1 MKDLKRM
8 LEGIPD
14 ETIVLLGGSYNC
26 DIVGVSVET
35 SPFDYLTADLK
46 LTKGWSVQNDKLFDS
61 ILKMSNEMYER
72 KIKLLGRL
80 VEIAKAPSMLDPC
93 IEQMIRSFNEEVAK
107 LPSPPPGFF
116 YGLFIKGIRR
126 EGGKNIIES
135 EIGLRPIIEP
145 KNEDSDETKRN
156 NSTP

>member
-8 LEGIPD
+8 
-14 ETIVLLGGSYNC
+14 LGGSYNC

-46 LTKGWSVQNDKLFDS
+46 LTKGWSVQNDILFDS

-72 KIKLLGRL
+72 KIKQLGRL
-80 VEIAKAPSMLDPC
+80 VEIAKAPLKLEPYID
-93 IEQMIRSFNEEVAK
+93 QMVRSLNEEIAK

-116 YGLFIKGIRR
+116 YGPVVKEIKR
-126 EGGKNIIES
+126 EGDNYIVES

-145 KNEDSDETKRN
+145 KEESDDEG
-156 NSTP
+156 